1 MVNVPVA
8 LPMPIAEQEAACEL
22 FQKREGLRI
31 DAYAGTGKTTTLQLL
46 AGSSPER
53 GLYLAFNRNIA
64 EKAQLRFPQ
73 RVACATSHS
82 IAFRS
87 IRRAFKY
94 SEWKLTG
101 SLTPNTILS
110 SFKMPES
117 ITFRSGITLP
127 NRLYCSIVLAS
138 LKRYLQSDDTEP
150 QRKHISRF
158 GCLEALPESQF
169 EEFTHQAIGH
179 VQAVWNAML
188 HRNDGLP
195 LGHDGYLKLW
205 ALSRPRSN
213 VDYIMVDEAQDLNPV
228 VLGILRRIECPVIYV
243 GDPYQ
248 QIYDWRGAVNAME
261 QVVTKHRVLLS
272 QSFRFGSAIADAA
285 TVLLRKLGAKQ
296 PVRGFSGIESHLS
309 RVRPDVILAR
319 SNAGVIGSVLQCL
332 ARGISC
338 HVLGG
343 TGELERILE
352 DVQRIKQGVAAQ
364 SPELLGFNNWRDVMA
379 FSARPEGEYLRGFV
393 ALVQEYGED
402 TILRAI
408 AKCEKEENKARV
420 VCSTTHKAKGR
431 EWNYVR
437 VDSDFDSAFI
447 RASRAS
453 SPGQER
459 GDHQT
464 SFSAEARLLYVAM
477 TRARIAVHL
486 PRAVMSR
493 FDLKPTTTD
502 TLGNIS
508 EATFPEGGEN
518 LERPDPS
525 ASEVISPYHSPRPGE
540 SKEMVALRK
549 MLR

>member
-1 MVNVPVA
+1 
-8 LPMPIAEQEAACEL
+8 
-22 FQKREGLRI
+22 
-31 DAYAGTGKTTTLQLL
+31 
-46 AGSSPER
+46 
-53 GLYLAFNRNIA
+53 
-64 EKAQLRFPQ
+64 
-73 RVACATSHS
+73 
-82 IAFRS
+82 
-87 IRRAFKY
+87 
-94 SEWKLTG
+94 
-101 SLTPNTILS
+101 
-110 SFKMPES
+110 
-117 ITFRSGITLP
+117 
-127 NRLYCSIVLAS
+127 
-138 LKRYLQSDDTEP
+138 
-150 QRKHISRF
+150 
-158 GCLEALPESQF
+158 
-169 EEFTHQAIGH
+169 
-179 VQAVWNAML
+179 ML

-205 ALSRPRSN
+205 ALSQPRSN
-213 VDYIMVDEAQDLNPV
+213 VEYIMVDEAQDLNPV
-228 VLGILRRIECPVIYV
+228 VLGVLRRIECPVIYV

-285 TVLLRKLGAKQ
+285 TVLLRKLGANQ

-343 TGELERILE
+343 TRELERILE

-364 SPELLGFNNWRDVMA
+364 SPELLGFNIWRDVMA
-379 FSARPEGEYLRGFV
+379 FSVRPEGEYLRGFV

-408 AKCEKEENKARV
+408 TKCEKEENKARV

-437 VDSDFDSAFI
+437 VDSDFESAFI

-453 SPGQER
+453 SPSRGH

-486 PRAVMSR
+486 PRALMSR
-493 FDLKPTTTD
+493 FDLRSTTMN
-502 TLGNIS
+502 TLGDVS
-508 EATFPEGGEN
+508 SVRSPEGGEK
-518 LERPDPS
+518 LENPDPFT
-525 ASEVISPYHSPRPGE
+525 SEIVSPYHSPRPGE
-540 SKEMVALRK
+540 SKEMIALRK